1 MEILNH
7 GHDPTIGSA
16 GRLDVIDI
24 TQGSFGLLVNF
35 KISGVFSEPS
45 L

>member
-7 GHDPTIGSA
+7 GDDPTIGSA

-24 TQGSFGLLVNF
+24 TQGSFRLLVSF
-35 KISGVFSEPS
+35 KSSDVSSEPS

>member
-7 GHDPTIGSA
+7 GDNPTIGSA
-16 GRLDVIDI
+16 GSLDVIGI
-24 TQGSFGLLVNF
+24 TQGSFGLLVSF
-35 KISGVFSEPS
+35 KSSDVSPEPS